1 MIGCDI
7 EWWTV
12 ISMEQ
17 RRFKYKATPACDAG
31 AEQLSD
37 NTGIKTVASAH
48 ILFSDIIEE
57 KKNEEKKVLAI
68 NRHFVQHH
76 NYTGNKNCYHT
87 PLILFELLASSDQNR
102 LQT

>member
-57 KKNEEKKVLAI
+57 KKTKRKKSLQSIVTLYSIIIIPATRTVI
-68 NRHFVQHH
+68 TRH
-76 NYTGNKNCYHT
+76 
-87 PLILFELLASSDQNR
+87 
-102 LQT
+102 